1 MSQLEHERGFTGT
14 IRNAIAD
21 SASSWDKQPTAT
33 GPNIV
38 VIVLDDVGYS
48 QLGCYG
54 SSIDTPALDRLADN
68 GLRYANFHVTPL
80 CSPTRACLLTGRN
93 HHAVGMSRVTEMGNG
108 FPNTAGFVARE
119 AGTLAEMLKPSGY
132 RTMCVGKWHLVL
144 SAMQSPAGPYDHWPL
159 QRGFDR
165 FYGFLF
171 GETSQWNP
179 ELFLGNER
187 IDAPPQ
193 GESGD
198 DFHLSEAIVDRAMLW
213 LRQLVSADDEA
224 PFFLYVAFGA
234 AHSPHH
240 VPAPFIDKYRG
251 RFDDGWDVERDRILA
266 RQRASGLLPSDQQ
279 LAPRNPDVQ
288 PWHELDDNEQQVY
301 ARMQE
306 VFAGFLDHADV
317 QIGRLLEELERLGK
331 LDDTLIIAL
340 SDNGASAEGGASG
353 ALDHT
358 RPRHGIRDTA
368 EEIIPHLDELG
379 GPAVLNHYPRGWAM
393 AGNTPF
399 KRYKRHTHSG
409 GVRAPLL
416 ISWPNGIEAQA
427 ETRRQF
433 CHVVDLAPT
442 ILDLLGIE
450 APDSING
457 IEQMPIH
464 GVSLSSTLSDPDAPS
479 PKTTQYFEM
488 IGNRAIWHEGWKA
501 VTFHE
506 PGADYDAEP
515 WELYHLDEDIAE
527 LNDLA
532 NAEPERLARMIDLWW
547 QEAERYGVLP
557 LDDHSGGHQL
567 RLLRP
572 VRDAGSSI
580 REPCCPTSIAA
591 DPSCWAAPTGSKRA
605 SSATTLPSR
614 GRSSPTAVAT
624 AASPCTSATIASA
637 TRPTPSA
644 GAVASSPTP
653 QSPTE
658 PPRCAPTSSAWPRAK
673 PRSSSSSTVNPPAEA
688 ISSTS
693 RIATTATNRSRS
705 DATDRRPLTIAT
717 SRPSSSRDDLLDVTI
732 DSAGR
737 EIEDPRR
744 CSTTSCAA
752 SDPRRQR
759 PPVCRGDR
767 RSTTELTCWYHR
779 RHAGDSIQKATPD
792 GSQRPARPPIERLEP
807 TPHSPVVLRTRS
819 HTADQ
824 TRSNPIKS
832 EQPPAERS

>member
-1 MSQLEHERGFTGT
+1 MTQLEHERGFNGT
-14 IRNAIAD
+14 IGRTIQD
-21 SASSWDKQPTAT
+21 SERSWTDEPKTSR
-33 GPNIV
+33 PNIV

-165 FYGFLF
+165 FFGFLF

-187 IDAPPQ
+187 IDAPAQ
-193 GESGD
+193 GESGE

-213 LRQLVSADDEA
+213 LRQLVSADDQA

-251 RFDDGWDVERDRILA
+251 RFNDGWDVERDRILA

-368 EEIIPHLDELG
+368 DEIIPHLDELG
-379 GPAVLNHYPRGWAM
+379 GPTVLNHYPSGWAM

-416 ISWPNGIEAQA
+416 ISWPNGIEAHA

-464 GVSLSSTLSDPDAPS
+464 GVSLSSTLGDPDAPS
-479 PKTTQYFEM
+479 SKTTQYFEM

-515 WELYHLDEDIAE
+515 WELYHLEEDIAE

-572 VRDAGSSI
+572 GPGRWVFHQGAVLPHFFRGGPFLLGSSHRIEARIQRDHVAQQGTILADGGRYGGIAMYVRDN
-580 REPCCPTSIAA
+580 RLCY
-591 DPSCWAAPTGSKRA
+591 
-605 SSATTLPSR
+605 ATNAF
-614 GRSSPTAVAT
+614 GR
-624 AASPCTSATIASA
+624 
-637 TRPTPSA
+637 R
-644 GAVASSPTP
+644 
-653 QSPTE
+653 
-658 PPRCAPTSSAWPRAK
+658 
-673 PRSSSSSTVNPPAEA
+673 
-688 ISSTS
+688 S
-693 RIATTATNRSRS
+693 RIVS
-705 DATDRRPLTIAT
+705 DSAIPSGAAALRADIVRVAEGEASVQLFINGQPAGRGHLVNFEDRNYSNEPLEVG
-717 SRPSSSRDDLLDVTI
+717 RDGQTPVDDCYESPFEFQGRLLDVTI

-737 EIEDPRR
+737 EIEDPQ
-744 CSTTSCAA
+744 ALL
-752 SDPRRQR
+752 D
-759 PPVCRGDR
+759 DLM
-767 RSTTELTCWYHR
+767 RS
-779 RHAGDSIQKATPD
+779 Q
-792 GSQRPARPPIERLEP
+792 
-807 TPHSPVVLRTRS
+807 
-819 HTADQ
+819 
-824 TRSNPIKS
+824 
-832 EQPPAERS
+832 